1 MVIVFMKIMSLIISD
16 SDNISILNNT
26 FNEVFEYADYFPNT
40 LYLTGNLNCQGNT
53 FIQEQTFTELN
64 FNVALLKTIPE
75 TDINN
80 FINLNTFNLNNTI
93 NNTVY
98 TGLFYN
104 LIDTDDLIYK
114 ELD

>member
-1 MVIVFMKIMSLIISD
+1 M
-16 SDNISILNNT
+16 
-26 FNEVFEYADYFPNT
+26 
-40 LYLTGNLNCQGNT
+40 
-53 FIQEQTFTELN
+53 
-64 FNVALLKTIPE
+64 ALLKTIPE